1 MANDRRDGAATPRR
15 LTGRAF
21 VDLAVWSAGFGAV
34 IGAVFPLFAVALGVP
49 SHNAFAPLFVTA
61 SLAAGVL
68 VGLMNHRIAMV
79 VVGSRLDHMARSMA
93 TVRHRLEEATL
104 TGDWMACDPDS
115 CRIEVDSADSVG
127 MVGDA
132 FNALLVSLADMRRLD
147 ALSLKLSECL
157 KSDQDFETRVQRVI
171 ELTRVEAGAVSGRLE
186 NEESGDR
193 TQPCAEPGTRCV
205 SVPLVESD
213 PSFGRLV
220 FEFTQMWSSAE
231 AAVAMAAR
239 HLGVAAQAEREQ
251 RELRH
256 SAHHDPLTGLANRV
270 LFTKA
275 LSRSI
280 GELTEGRSLAV
291 MFCDLDRFKPVNDTM
306 GHDAGDALLVEV
318 ADRMRQ
324 VVRGD
329 DLVARMGGDEF
340 AVLVAG
346 LESPDHAREVADAI
360 VRRVSRPVL
369 LPKGEASISLSVGVV
384 IVDDPRQDPAEV
396 IARADEVM
404 YVAKASGRG
413 QHRIVEAGAI

>member
-1 MANDRRDGAATPRR
+1 MAKDGRGGGTTPRR

-21 VDLAVWSAGFGAV
+21 VDLAVWSTGFGAV

-68 VGLMNHRIAMV
+68 VGLANHRIAMI

-93 TVRHRLEEATL
+93 AVRHRLEEATL
-104 TGDWMACDPDS
+104 TGDWVACDPES
-115 CRIEVDSADSVG
+115 CRIEVDSADAVG

-157 KSDQDFETRVQRVI
+157 KSDLDFETRVRQVI
-171 ELTRVEAGAVSGRLE
+171 ELTRVEAGAVSGAMEMGEAAAGAELS
-186 NEESGDR
+186 ESGR
-193 TQPCAEPGTRCV
+193 QRVA
-205 SVPLVESD
+205 VPLVESD

-220 FEFTQMWSSAE
+220 FEFGDMWSSAA

-270 LFTKA
+270 LFTQA
-275 LSRSI
+275 LTRSI
-280 GELTEGRSLAV
+280 RELPEGRSLAV

-346 LESPDHAREVADAI
+346 LEGPDHAREVADAI
-360 VRRVSRPVL
+360 VRRVSHPVV

-384 IVDDPRQDPAEV
+384 VVDDPRHDPAEV

-413 QHRIVEAGAI
+413 QHRIVGAGAL

>member
-1 MANDRRDGAATPRR
+1 M
-15 LTGRAF
+15 
-21 VDLAVWSAGFGAV
+21 

-68 VGLMNHRIAMV
+68 VGLANHRIAMI

-93 TVRHRLEEATL
+93 AVRHRLEEATL
-104 TGDWMACDPDS
+104 TGDWVACDPES
-115 CRIEVDSADSVG
+115 CRIEVDSADAVG

-157 KSDQDFETRVQRVI
+157 KSDLDFETRVRQVI
-171 ELTRVEAGAVSGRLE
+171 ELTRVEAGAVSGAMEMGEAAAGAELS
-186 NEESGDR
+186 ESGR
-193 TQPCAEPGTRCV
+193 QRVA
-205 SVPLVESD
+205 VPLVESD

-220 FEFTQMWSSAE
+220 FEFGDMWSSAA

-270 LFTKA
+270 LFTQA
-275 LSRSI
+275 LTRSI
-280 GELTEGRSLAV
+280 RELPEGRSLAV

-346 LESPDHAREVADAI
+346 LEGPDHAREVADAI
-360 VRRVSRPVL
+360 VRRVSHPVV

-384 IVDDPRQDPAEV
+384 VVDDPRHDPAEV

-413 QHRIVEAGAI
+413 QHRIVGAGAL

>member
-1 MANDRRDGAATPRR
+1 MVNDGRVGVAPPRR

-21 VDLAVWSAGFGAV
+21 VDLAVWSTGFGAV
-34 IGAVFPLFAVALGVP
+34 VGAIFPFFTVALGVP
-49 SHNAFAPLFVTA
+49 SGTAFAPWFVTA
-61 SLAAGVL
+61 CLAAGIL
-68 VGLMNHRIAMV
+68 VGLANHRIAMM
-79 VVGSRLDHMARSMA
+79 VVGSRLDHMARSMVR
-93 TVRHRLEEATL
+93 VRHRLEEATL
-104 TGDWMACDPDS
+104 TGDWNSCDPET
-115 CRIEVDSADSVG
+115 CRIEVDSADAVG
-127 MVGDA
+127 TVGNA

-157 KSDQDFETRVQRVI
+157 KADLEFDTRARRVI
-171 ELTRVEAGAVSGRLE
+171 ELTRIDSGAISGAMEMGEAAPLPEVRSADGVRRVA
-186 NEESGDR
+186 
-193 TQPCAEPGTRCV
+193 
-205 SVPLVESD
+205 VPLVESD

-220 FEFTQMWSSAE
+220 FEFDEMSSSAS

-270 LFTKA
+270 LFTQV

-280 GELTEGRSLAV
+280 EDLREGTSLAV

-306 GHDAGDALLVEV
+306 GHHAGDALLVEV
-318 ADRMRQ
+318 ADRIRK
-324 VVRGD
+324 VVRGG

-340 AVLVAG
+340 AVLVTG
-346 LESPDHAREVADAI
+346 LDEPDQAREVADAI
-360 VRRVSRPVL
+360 VSRVSRPVT

-384 IVDDPRQDPAEV
+384 VVDHPGYDPAEV

-404 YVAKASGRG
+404 YLAKADGRG
-413 QHRIVEAGAI
+413 QHRMVGVDAL